1 VPRHPGGALS
11 AWGAPIPVDALTPFA
26 DPKLCLPP
34 PGTDRT
40 AVISAA
46 RAVATVVV
54 FVWQAVAVAISFLEA
69 PRNSGP
75 AWAATIP
82 AAQRAA
88 AGIYVV
94 ADLTALP
101 AAALGGAVLGEAA
114 LCAGSAAGAGAT
126 AWSRGPTQ

>member
-46 RAVATVVV
+46 RAVANVVV

-69 PRNSGP
+69 PPKFRARVGRNNPGSPACSGGHL
-75 AWAATIP
+75 
-82 AAQRAA
+82 R
-88 AGIYVV
+88 
-94 ADLTALP
+94 
-101 AAALGGAVLGEAA
+101 
-114 LCAGSAAGAGAT
+114 GS
-126 AWSRGPTQ
+126 